1 MFAIGMIPPRP
12 GTVFDN
18 TSLMYIVNSRFS
30 HSHSYK
36 VGGGGKSQQNDA
48 CLSVLLQG
56 VWHTGV
62 GGFLVLCLLLLLLL
76 LQGEE

>member
-1 MFAIGMIPPRP
+1 MH
-12 GTVFDN
+12 
-18 TSLMYIVNSRFS
+18 IVNSRFS
-30 HSHSYK
+30 HSHSYE
-36 VGGGGKSQQNDA
+36 VGGVCGKSQQNDA